1 MFIYKLQL
9 NIYSI
14 LLYKGVGM
22 MWILGLLVFLP
33 LLTAGLLFF
42 IQGDRLRD
50 AVVKMSAAA
59 IAMLS
64 LFVAFTCF
72 GNKVVFRLGDSFLA
86 QGAILVDIL
95 VALVGFLLY
104 LRPVSPVLDSAFG
117 SNSAGSGSMV

>member
-1 MFIYKLQL
+1 
-9 NIYSI
+9 
-14 LLYKGVGM
+14 
-22 MWILGLLVFLP
+22 MWVLGLLVFLP

-42 IQGDRLRD
+42 IQGDKLRD
-50 AVVKMSAAA
+50 AVVKVSAAA

-64 LFVAFTCF
+64 LFVAFTYF
-72 GNKVVFRLGDSFLA
+72 GNRVVFRLGDSFLA

-104 LRPVSPVLDSAFG
+104 LRPVSSILDSAFG

>member
-1 MFIYKLQL
+1 
-9 NIYSI
+9 
-14 LLYKGVGM
+14 

-42 IQGDRLRD
+42 IQGDKLRD
-50 AVVKMSAAA
+50 AVVKVSAAA

-64 LFVAFTCF
+64 LFVAFTYF

-95 VALVGFLLY
+95 VALDRKSTRLNSSHS
-104 LRPVSPVLDSAFG
+104 RKSRMPSSA
-117 SNSAGSGSMV
+117 